1 MSHNTFH
8 MLRRVSELF
17 IYKAQRSVSQTKPT
31 YWVRSKQLNE
41 TGEFGGRPVP
51 AKFKT
56 LEEAEL
62 YRRHLNLH
70 RGPYHPGYVA
80 EVQEDSPP
88 PFTAGTEGL

>member
-1 MSHNTFH
+1 MSQ
-8 MLRRVSELF
+8 
-17 IYKAQRSVSQTKPT
+17 KKPT
-31 YWVRSKQLNE
+31 YWVRSKQINE
-41 TGEFGGRPVP
+41 TGQFGRRPVP

-70 RGPYHPGYVA
+70 RGAFHPGYVV

-88 PFTAGTEGL
+88 PFTAGTERL